1 MRHAARFSILAV
13 SSGITGLFAIGY
25 PAEVRAQTQTI
36 FCPATFSPQS
46 ATVPANSPVFLSNG
60 SCTNGSDGAFSG
72 AALASQALSELSQ
85 TTTQTNTK
93 EIGKAVVERREQE
106 RERMRR
112 PVRPAREVAPEE
124 QERERVRRPVR
135 PARELP
141 PEKPTAK
148 EPLLPLPI
156 EPAVRFGTWTQ
167 VYGDYQKRDA
177 AGPGVLNCCIVGNL
191 PFNGNQPALALNIDS
206 RTSTVG
212 FVAGADFA
220 AQGLF
225 SGFIAGVTAGYTSSE
240 MKLNTSASLS
250 PIQSAGFIAANGP
263 NLVGTGVSHLSA
275 TVSGPTVGAY
285 ATYFSEGFSTDVTAK
300 FDFLTV
306 NETFS
311 DLLATTQSG
320 NNNQPPPTF
329 LPFSGAGS
337 VNLLNST
344 VVGNLN
350 YRFDLYP
357 NFWMEPTIGFAYT
370 HSSYGSGAAQLG
382 LADGNLVRLQ
392 GGARF
397 GTSILLSNGVLMT
410 PILTGLAYNDVVV
423 QGGVLPSFGFSA
435 ATGVGSV
442 NPQLQGTNLLAQS
455 DQYFMRGEGIF
466 ALNFDFG
473 YGISSFVLGDVYGG
487 AHLFGAGGRGGLR
500 YQW

>member
-1 MRHAARFSILAV
+1 MRRAILRFSYLAV
-13 SSGITGLFAIGY
+13 SSGITGLFAIGC
-25 PAEVRAQTQTI
+25 PAEVRAQTI
-36 FCPATFSPQS
+36 FCPATFGSGPGQGQ
-46 ATVPANSPVFLSNG
+46 PVFLSSG

-93 EIGKAVVERREQE
+93 EIGKAIVERREQE

-112 PVRPAREVAPEE
+112 PVRPAREV
-124 QERERVRRPVR
+124 
-135 PARELP
+135 P
-141 PEKPTAK
+141 PEKPEPTAVERKKPTAVERKKPTAVERK

-167 VYGDYQKRDA
+167 VFGDYQKRDA
-177 AGPGVLNCCIVGNL
+177 AGPASLNCCIVGGI
-191 PFNGNQPALALNIDS
+191 PFGGNQPNLALNIDS

-212 FVAGADFA
+212 FVAGADLTTR
-220 AQGLF
+220 GLF
-225 SGFIAGVTAGYTSSE
+225 SGFIAGVTAGYTWSE

-250 PIQSAGFIAANGP
+250 PVQSAGFIANGGTDP
-263 NLVGTGVSHLSA
+263 TKVPGTGVSHLRA

-306 NETFS
+306 NETFN
-311 DLLATTQSG
+311 DLLATTTGSVG
-320 NNNQPPPTF
+320 APAF
-329 LPFSGAGS
+329 VAFSGAGS
-337 VNLLNST
+337 VDLLNST
-344 VVGNLN
+344 FVGNLN

-357 NFWMEPTIGFAYT
+357 NFWVEPTVGVAYT
-370 HSSYGSGAAQLG
+370 NSSYGSGAARLG
-382 LADGNLVRLQ
+382 LADGNLVRVQ

-397 GTSILLSNGVLMT
+397 GTSTFTGNGVLMT
-410 PILTGLAYNDVVV
+410 TTLTGLAYNDVVV
-423 QGGVLPSFGFSA
+423 QGGVL
-435 ATGVGSV
+435 SV
-442 NPQLQGTNLLAQS
+442 FAFQGNNLLAQS
-455 DQYFMRGEGIF
+455 DQGFMRGQGIL

-473 YGISSFVLGDVYGG
+473 DGMSSFVQGDVYGG
-487 AHLFGAGGRGGLR
+487 AHLFGAGGRGGIR